1 VAGVAEQ
8 VHPALDEVVD
18 DLEVSDLND
27 EEDDADEKGGLV
39 IIEEGHGPSTRRWV
53 WYVMPVM
60 VEVDCDSDE
69 IARVVTLPEEIR
81 EDRDDMGHF
90 CVYDEK
96 FVRRHSDAQP
106 EVHALCVTQPRWE
119 SRFRA
124 GPPLNWPPSR
134 GWEEGFDLTEADD
147 AYAEINPYAE
157 TNPYA
162 DPK

>member
-1 VAGVAEQ
+1 MAEG
-8 VHPALDEVVD
+8 VHPALDEVLD
-18 DLEVSDLND
+18 DFEVSDLDD
-27 EEDDADEKGGLV
+27 EEDGADEEGGLV
-39 IIEEGHGPSTRRWV
+39 IVEEGPGPATRRWV
-53 WYVMPVM
+53 RYVMPVM

-69 IARVVTLPEEIR
+69 ITRVVTLPEEIR

-96 FVRRHSDAQP
+96 FVRRHSDWQP
-106 EVHALCVTQPRWE
+106 EVHALCVTEPRWE

-147 AYAEINPYAE
+147 AYTE

-162 DPK
+162 DPT

>member
-1 VAGVAEQ
+1 
-8 VHPALDEVVD
+8 
-18 DLEVSDLND
+18 
-27 EEDDADEKGGLV
+27 
-39 IIEEGHGPSTRRWV
+39 
-53 WYVMPVM
+53 MPVM

-106 EVHALCVTQPRWE
+106 EVHALYVTEPRWE

-124 GPPLNWPPSR
+124 GPPPNWPPSR
-134 GWEEGFDLTEADD
+134 GCFDLTEADD
-147 AYAEINPYAE
+147 AYAE

>member
-1 VAGVAEQ
+1 VAEQ
-8 VHPALDEVVD
+8 VHPVLDEVVD
-18 DLEVSDLND
+18 DLEDSDLDD
-27 EEDDADEKGGLV
+27 EEGGLV
-39 IIEEGHGPSTRRWV
+39 ILEEGDGPATRRWV
-53 WYVMPVM
+53 CYVMPVM

-81 EDRDDMGHF
+81 EDRDDRGHF

-96 FVRRHSDAQP
+96 FVRRHSDWQP
-106 EVHALCVTQPRWE
+106 EVHALCVTEPRWE

-147 AYAEINPYAE
+147 AYAEV
-157 TNPYA
+157 NPYA
-162 DPK
+162 DPT